1 MIVHNKIILASS
13 SSSRY
18 QILKKSGVNFQQTT
32 PLCKEEDVKK
42 KLSRKKYSPSAIA
55 KHLSYEKSISVSR
68 VKKYHNYNVV
78 GCDTLIYL
86 NNQIFDKAKNMHYL
100 SVHKNFQKIYLNYF
114 CFAKSLLT
122 KLYQSTYDG
131 S

>member
-18 QILKKSGVNFQQTT
+18 QILKKSGVNFQQTI
-32 PLCKEEDVKK
+32 PLCKEDDIKK

-86 NNQIFDKAKNMHYL
+86 NNQIFDKAKNM
-100 SVHKNFQKIYLNYF
+100 NE
-114 CFAKSLLT
+114 A
-122 KLYQSTYDG
+122 
-131 S
+131 